1 MKDVKIAFIGGGKN
15 LDVRNFTKNLQK
27 ENKISATVY
36 YYDFDKTINKNE
48 TTYKTVKTIDNALI
62 DADFV
67 IISLSETLEEMRP
80 DILTAEKYGIYQ
92 TACDS
97 VGPLGIMRT
106 LRIVPKIK
114 YVAEKI
120 KELCPNAWVI
130 NYTNPLSVSVKTLYK
145 AFPDIKAFGVSYEA
159 SKTRQLI
166 NSILGRNE
174 KDWQDIKINVLGI
187 NNFTFLTQATCGGEN
202 VLPKLK
208 EFAKKSYDKGA
219 NRVRYDLFLLFGVLP
234 ATCDRK
240 IVEFLPKNWYL
251 KSHEQAKEWGLERD
265 LENECEEIFEE
276 LVRQIEAL
284 LGLSDYVVNANMPNR
299 GQMEGMPL
307 GAVVETNVKFTKD
320 SIKPMYAGGLS
331 AVVQSLVYSAYAE
344 EDLAF
349 SAGFYGDY
357 ENAFKAIISDQLAN
371 LDFKDAR
378 SLFNEMLENNKDK
391 LPYYEDFIRS
401 IK

>member
-1 MKDVKIAFIGGGKN
+1 MKDIKIAFIGGSG
-15 LDVRNFTKNLQK
+15 LRNFTTLIQK

-36 YYDFDKTINKNE
+36 FYDFDKTLNESE

-67 IISLSETLEEMRP
+67 IISLSETIDEMGS

-92 TACDS
+92 TVGDT

-114 YVAEKI
+114 YIAEKI
-120 KELCPNAWVI
+120 KEFCPNAWVI
-130 NYTNPLSVSVKTLYK
+130 NFTNPLSVSVKTLHK
-145 AFPDIKAFGVSYEA
+145 TFPEIKAYGVSYEV

-174 KDWQDIKINVLGI
+174 KDWQDIKVNVLGI

-208 EFAKKSYDKGA
+208 EFAKNNYDKGA
-219 NRVRYDLFLLFGVLP
+219 NRVRYDLFLRFGVLP

-251 KSHEQAKEWGLERD
+251 KNLETVKEWGLERD

-307 GAVVETNVKFTKD
+307 GAIVETNVKFTKD
-320 SIKPMYAGGLS
+320 CTKPMYAGGLKS
-331 AVVQSLVYSAYAE
+331 EVQALVYKAYAE
-344 EDLAF
+344 EELAF
-349 SAGFYGDY
+349 LAGFHGDY
-357 ENAFKAIISDQLAN
+357 ENAFKALISDSLVD

-378 SLFNEMLENNKDK
+378 SLFNEMLENSKQN
-391 LPYYEDFIRS
+391 LPYYEQYLKS

>member
-1 MKDVKIAFIGGGKN
+1 MKDIKIAFIGGSSLN
-15 LDVRNFTKNLQK
+15 VRNFTTLIQK

-36 YYDFDKTINKNE
+36 FYDFDKTINENE
-48 TTYKTVKTIDNALI
+48 TAYKTVKTIDNALI

-67 IISLSETLEEMRP
+67 IILLSETLDEMRP

-92 TACDS
+92 TAYDS

-114 YVAEKI
+114 YIAEKI
-120 KELCPNAWVI
+120 KKLCPNAWVI
-130 NYTNPLSVSVKTLYK
+130 NFTNPLSVSVKTLYK
-145 AFPDIKAFGVSYEA
+145 TFPDIKAYGASYEV

-166 NSILGRNE
+166 NSILGRNQ
-174 KDWQDIKINVLGI
+174 KDWQDIKVNVLGI
-187 NNFTFLTQATCGGEN
+187 NDFTFLTQATCGGKDD
-202 VLPKLK
+202 LPKLK
-208 EFAKKSYDKGA
+208 EFAKESYDKDA
-219 NRVRYDLFLLFGVLP
+219 NRVRFDLFLRFDVLP

-251 KSHEQAKEWGLERD
+251 KNLETVKKWGLEQD
-265 LENECEEIFEE
+265 FEDECEEIFKE

-307 GAVVETNVKFTKD
+307 GAIVETNVKFTKD
-320 SIKPMYAGGLS
+320 CIKPMYAGGLKS
-331 AVVQSLVYSAYAE
+331 EVQALVYKAYAE
-344 EDLAF
+344 EELAF

-357 ENAFKAIISDQLAN
+357 ENAFKALICDSLVD
-371 LDFKDAR
+371 LDFKDSR
-378 SLFNEMLENNKDK
+378 SLFNEMLENSKQN
-391 LPYYEDFIRS
+391 LPYYEQYLKS